1 MGRLPLEG
9 LRIIDLTMVLAGP
22 FATRLLADLGA
33 DIIKIEGPTRWDV
46 WRGAASLTIGSRLY
60 PNGEAGERPYNRNAY
75 FNTQNR
81 NKRAISLDLASSEG
95 RDIFLRLVEHG
106 DVVIENYSPRVME
119 NLNLGFPVLHERN
132 PKLVMVSMPAFGLT
146 GPERDYVCYGTT
158 IETASGHSS
167 LLGYPDGPPMHSSMA
182 FGDPIAGLNGALAV
196 LLAVR
201 HAKRTGVGQ
210 HVDLSQL
217 EATIPLIG
225 EYVLDAAVNGRPGVR
240 RGNGHSSMAPHGCY
254 PCAGDDEW
262 VTIAAGTDRAFAELA
277 GVMTRPDLV
286 ADERFRTPL
295 RRWKNSAELDDI
307 ISEWTRTRT
316 SAQVFAELRNTSV
329 AVGPVRGA
337 DALLGCEHLNARGF
351 FEEVQHPEAGTF
363 PYPGM
368 PWRLS
373 QTPVSIRMPAPCFAE
388 HNREIFLDLLGLTE
402 EQLDELYR
410 SRVSSTQPIE
420 VNG

>member
-9 LRIIDLTMVLAGP
+9 IRIIDLTMVLAGP

-33 DIIKIEGPTRWDV
+33 DVIKIEGPTRWDV
-46 WRGAASLTIGSRLY
+46 WRGAASVSLGSRLY
-60 PNGEAGERPYNRNAY
+60 PNGEPGERPYNRNAY

-81 NKRAISLDLASSEG
+81 NKRAISLDLASKEG
-95 RDIFLRLVEHG
+95 RNIFLRLVEHG

-119 NLNLGFPVLHERN
+119 NLDLSYPVLHERN

-196 LLAVR
+196 LLAVT

-225 EYVLDAAVNGRPGVR
+225 EYVLDAAVNQRDGMR
-240 RGNGHSSMAPHGCY
+240 RGNGHSSIAPHGCY
-254 PCAGDDEW
+254 RCAGEDEW
-262 VTIAAGTDRAFAELA
+262 VTIAAGTDLAFSELA
-277 GVMTRPDLV
+277 RAMNRPELTTD
-286 ADERFRTPL
+286 DRFRTPL
-295 RRWKNSAELDDI
+295 RRWKNATELNNI
-307 ISEWTRTRT
+307 ISEWTRART
-316 SAQVFAELRNTSV
+316 SAQVFAELRETSV
-329 AVGPVRGA
+329 AVGPVRAA
-337 DALLGCEHLNARGF
+337 DALLGCEQLNARGF
-351 FEEVQHPEAGTF
+351 FEEVEHPEAGKF

-373 QTPVSIRMPAPCFAE
+373 HTPVSIRMPAPCFAE
-388 HNREIFLDLLGLTE
+388 HNREVFQGLLGLSE
-402 EQLDELYR
+402 EQLEELHS
-410 SRVSSTQPIE
+410 SRVTSSQPIE
-420 VNG
+420 VTG